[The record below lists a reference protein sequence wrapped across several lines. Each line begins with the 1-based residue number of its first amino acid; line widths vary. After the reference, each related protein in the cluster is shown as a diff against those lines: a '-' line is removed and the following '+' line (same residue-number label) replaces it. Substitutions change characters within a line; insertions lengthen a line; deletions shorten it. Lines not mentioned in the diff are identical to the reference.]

1 MGQYLRPTPQHL
13 PVVEY
18 ITPAQFE
25 FYRRNCTQ
33 KRIRTCRLRSARAQL
48 LSRGRFSSRRSLVME
63 RDRSRIAAVIPAYQE
78 EKHVGEVAQRTR
90 AQLENVLV
98 VDDGST
104 DATAERARSSGVDVV
119 IHPQNRG
126 KGESIK
132 TGLRYW
138 LERGS
143 EYVVL
148 LDADGQHLPEEIS
161 RFVDAAA
168 SESRRE
174 NFHWHAHERRQR
186 DAVRAADRESV
197 HERRI
202 SRVCGQQIPD
212 TQCGFRMLHRDI
224 IPEVLSGAEPVR
236 LRDRNAHHREPER
249 PSHRIGSDQRPIYS
263 DEVSSIHPVRD
274 TIRFFKL
281 MRRYRN
287 L

>member
-1 MGQYLRPTPQHL
+1 
-13 PVVEY
+13 
-18 ITPAQFE
+18 
-25 FYRRNCTQ
+25 
-33 KRIRTCRLRSARAQL
+33 
-48 LSRGRFSSRRSLVME
+48 ME

-78 EKHVGEVAQRTR
+78 EKHVGEVARRAR

-104 DATAERARSSGVDVV
+104 DSTADRARSSGVEVV
-119 IHPQNRG
+119 VHPQNCG

-161 RFVDAAA
+161 RFVESAA
-168 SESRRE
+168 SESNAKVFIGSRMNDTSTMPLVRRIV
-174 NFHWHAHERRQR
+174 NRYMS
-186 DAVRAADRESV
+186 DK
-197 HERRI
+197 I
-202 SRVCGQQIPD
+202 SRVCGQRIPD

-224 IPEVLSGAEPVR
+224 IPEVLSGASRFEYETEMLIIASR
-236 LRDRNAHHREPER
+236 KGHRVA
-249 PSHRIGSDQRPIYS
+249 SVPITTVYS
-263 DEVSSIHPVRD
+263 DEVSSINPVRD
-274 TIRFFKL
+274 TMRFFKL